1 MGTALARNNWNFI
14 YDLAP
19 EGGVVLQ
26 DVKHDIFSLA
36 KDIRI
41 TRIWV
46 DTEYPNGPNLRD
58 YKLGSSDLPVSG
70 AVDVLDPSSGLLK
83 SPSPFH
89 GYTNLFGLRAA
100 FKSKDLYLK
109 GTPNETAIDLEQRY
123 LFGDYGKNP
132 PHEPGAVLDATRL
145 FPLLRFSFPPVRSPS
160 QPYPKYFRADY
171 RLDISLD
178 NVEENAV
185 KTGSFSPGDFT
196 NKAGIFRDREDIP
209 GIIGK
214 AIIAFRLI
222 SPAQIFASPPNVDE
236 LFQALEKPLK
246 YEIASSGLVRGMA
259 PSGVTKLD
267 TWDNTHIWAAK
278 RGSWSSPV
286 STPGAF
292 HAFHCHWRWGA
303 VAGDPSAAGLLLPAA
318 GQTQF
323 QGIGWSSSEGGA
335 LVDLSIDKQNL
346 QFAITKKDI
355 PDWEA
360 AKNPSEKDFKT
371 LFTSKR
377 STPDDID
384 KGDDLVFWLSFEA
397 FRPDDSPSS
406 HAYPWGGTFFV
417 NGFYFGH
424 NQDNTPIALQVGG
437 AYGEAWRPY
446 PGKTWV
452 RRAR

>member
-19 EGGVVLQ
+19 EGGLVLQ

-89 GYTNLFGLRAA
+89 GYTNMFGLRAA

-145 FPLLRFSFPPVRSPS
+145 FPLLQFSFPTVKDLSK
-160 QPYPKYFRADY
+160 PYPKYFRADY
-171 RLDISLD
+171 RLDINLD
-178 NVEENAV
+178 NIDENAV
-185 KTGSFSPGDFT
+185 KTRSFSPGDFT
-196 NKAGIFRDREDIP
+196 NKAGIFRDREDMP
-209 GIIGK
+209 GILGG
-214 AIIAFRLI
+214 ALMAFRAI
-222 SPAQIFASPPNVDE
+222 TPTVIGSPDQ
-236 LFQALEKPLK
+236 LFQAIEKPLK
-246 YEIASSGLVRGMA
+246 YEIASWGLVQGNV
-259 PSGVTKLD
+259 PPGVTKLD

-278 RGSWSSPV
+278 RGWGGPKI

-303 VAGDPSAAGLLLPAA
+303 VAGDPSAAGILLPAA

-335 LVDLSIDKQNL
+335 LVDLSINEQNL

-377 STPDDID
+377 SVPDQID
-384 KGDDLVFWLSFEA
+384 SGDDLVFWLSFEA
-397 FRPDDSPSS
+397 FRPDDQRPTFR
-406 HAYPWGGTFFV
+406 ALFWGGKFFV

-424 NQDNTPIALQVGG
+424 NQDNTPIALKVGG

-446 PGKTWV
+446 PGKNWV